1 MKKALLILLIS
12 ILIGYGKSYSQINL
26 QLLPIKEFNLIS
38 DDLINFTLQSP
49 APEKV
54 DVQISAKHMES
65 NQTLFNA
72 NLLNLSVSNQT
83 IFVNSKTSNL
93 NFQFNSNNLF
103 NGSKSLKSGTYKVC
117 VIVKTHNQSEEVASE
132 CEEYKN
138 FPINPPILL
147 NPDDNE
153 VVNNLQPI
161 LNWLPPTPIYD
172 TKNITYKLNLVLIN
186 SGQNQFEAISS
197 NSPLL
202 STTVQSITNLI
213 YPINAMPLSFGNS
226 YAWQVEAIDGNISL
240 GKTEIWKFKIQR
252 DSIEELREK
261 FRMMSFILLTKPDES
276 SRIYET
282 NEDLKIVYEG
292 IVLADTK
299 IEIFDANNKF
309 VQVVDYKQVFV
320 IGGGRYVINLEQL
333 GSIKNNKTY
342 TIQITA
348 AKEKRASTF
357 TFKRSKE

>member
-12 ILIGYGKSYSQINL
+12 ILIGYGKSYSQINI

-252 DSIEELREK
+252 DSIEELKEK
-261 FRMMSFILLTKPDES
+261 FRALSFLRLSAENMESKIFETNQDLKFVLNRLNLDSCKIAIFDLKNNQIQEVNSLDILDIGNGKFVLNLTKYKG
-276 SRIYET
+276 IKYET
-282 NEDLKIVYEG
+282 PYKLNVKNSSSSE
-292 IVLADTK
+292 VLFFK
-299 IEIFDANNKF
+299 W
-309 VQVVDYKQVFV
+309 
-320 IGGGRYVINLEQL
+320 
-333 GSIKNNKTY
+333 IKL
-342 TIQITA
+342 
-348 AKEKRASTF
+348 
-357 TFKRSKE
+357 